1 MANGLSD
8 SHLPPVQAASLVND
22 LLPEAKHYSLGA
34 CESLGRG
41 LSRFLFLK
49 VGSFPDVFETLAQEH
64 LDKGDQ
70 QSALITCEKAYSLFP
85 GW

>member
-1 MANGLSD
+1 M
-8 SHLPPVQAASLVND
+8 QAASLVNA
-22 LLPEAKHYSLGA
+22 LLPEEKQYTPGA
-34 CESLGRG
+34 CEALGRG
-41 LSRFLFLK
+41 VSRFLFLK

-64 LDKGDQ
+64 LAKGDQ